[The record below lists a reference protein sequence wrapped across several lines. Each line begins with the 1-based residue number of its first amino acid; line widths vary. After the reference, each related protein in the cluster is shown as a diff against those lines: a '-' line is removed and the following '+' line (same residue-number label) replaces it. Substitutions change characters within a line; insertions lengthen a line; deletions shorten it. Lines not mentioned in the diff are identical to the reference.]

1 MNVDLN
7 HEQRARLELISV
19 YSGKS
24 PERVLMDA
32 AQFLLN
38 CEADYYP
45 PSRSTH
51 PQQFL
56 PEDELEA
63 RLARILRH

>member
-1 MNVDLN
+1 MNVDFN
-7 HEQRARLELISV
+7 YEQRARIELIAA

-24 PERVLMDA
+24 VEKVLIDT

-45 PSRSTH
+45 PVS
-51 PQQFL
+51 PAQQFI
-56 PEDELEA
+56 PEEQLEA
-63 RLARILRH
+63 RLARLLGR

>member
-1 MNVDLN
+1 MNVHLN
-7 HEQRARLELISV
+7 YEQRARLELIAM

-24 PERVLMDA
+24 PEKVLIDA

-45 PSRSTH
+45 ALPL
-51 PQQFL
+51 PQQFVS
-56 PEDELEA
+56 EEELEVRFA
-63 RLARILRH
+63 RLLRH

>member
-7 HEQRARLELISV
+7 YEQRARLELIAA
-19 YSGKS
+19 YSGKA
-24 PERVLMDA
+24 PEKVLIDT

-45 PSRSTH
+45 PLPPS
-51 PQQFL
+51 QQFI
-56 PEDELEA
+56 PEEELEA
-63 RLARILRH
+63 RLARLLHR